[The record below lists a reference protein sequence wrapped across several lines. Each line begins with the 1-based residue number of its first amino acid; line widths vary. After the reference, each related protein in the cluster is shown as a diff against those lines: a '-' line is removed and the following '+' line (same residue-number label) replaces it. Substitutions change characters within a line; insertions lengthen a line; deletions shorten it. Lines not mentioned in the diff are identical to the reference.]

1 MSVRG
6 DSDYDFMLVLD
17 KYVSTDIEK
26 LRKIVRSKEFLD
38 EDLNLNFL
46 YLTDI
51 KFRGKA
57 NFQIRSLSLPF
68 YIYLAGAKLL
78 EGRNIFNE
86 DPIRLRKDSLAKME
100 GFKIQEYYG
109 RCDKLY
115 FQKITDD
122 EAFAKQWGELP
133 MIYGQQW
140 RRWPAKNGRTIDQI
154 AWIVDTLKNFPDR
167 KHAVLSVWNPEYLYS
182 MALPGEALSF
192 PLCHILIHFNVA
204 GNRLSVQLYQRSA
217 DTFLGV
223 PFNIASYAL
232 LLHMVAQVTGT
243 VADECVL
250 TLNDAHIYHEHFDAV
265 NEQLAREPMALPQLW
280 LNPEVRDIDSFTM
293 DDIKLENYQSHPA
306 IKAKMIV

>member
-1 MSVRG
+1 MLDFSMSKLTTPLEVRLSSKISRRFGKGRIVSFLYFGSRAFNMSVRG

-122 EAFAKQWGELP
+122 DLYFQLRKYTKDICWLLLVVRGVLKVNDLTKMRFEEILRIAISNNIISKSHAKDFQILLRDNFSKTRL
-133 MIYGQQW
+133 
-140 RRWPAKNGRTIDQI
+140 RRLEKIR
-154 AWIVDTLKNFPDR
+154 R
-167 KHAVLSVWNPEYLYS
+167 YLYLRYLDFS
-182 MALPGEALSF
+182 K
-192 PLCHILIHFNVA
+192 
-204 GNRLSVQLYQRSA
+204 
-217 DTFLGV
+217 
-223 PFNIASYAL
+223 
-232 LLHMVAQVTGT
+232 
-243 VADECVL
+243 
-250 TLNDAHIYHEHFDAV
+250 
-265 NEQLAREPMALPQLW
+265 PQDL
-280 LNPEVRDIDSFTM
+280 
-293 DDIKLENYQSHPA
+293 
-306 IKAKMIV
+306 